1 MVLAVQTATGK
12 LKSTNNQ
19 GSHRASSQHTR
30 AAQDCFFGDMQC
42 HISRLAGPQPCQE
55 RATFTHLYQTGLFDL
70 PVMVVSCAV
79 RSSTETLNAE
89 DKFFCDAC
97 SGLQEAQKRFKIKV
111 LPPVLCLHL
120 KRFKYIEQ
128 YDRCALCS
136 PSPPMTG
143 CAWL

>member
-1 MVLAVQTATGK
+1 MVL
-12 LKSTNNQ
+12 
-19 GSHRASSQHTR
+19 
-30 AAQDCFFGDMQC
+30 
-42 HISRLAGPQPCQE
+42 
-55 RATFTHLYQTGLFDL
+55 
-70 PVMVVSCAV
+70 CAEC
-79 RSSTETLNAE
+79 SSTETLNAE

-136 PSPPMTG
+136 AFSGSDAAVCMVSKMTG
-143 CAWL
+143 P